1 MKLYRILYGALGL
14 ILMAGTILTGSYG
27 LSAENK
33 SIYEEAVNLQ
43 DQVDTI
49 GFQGFCLTD
58 YKVRFYN
65 GDVDYVITGDTIEKE
80 DAVFT
85 TFVGTAYEVDGEYQ
99 VILPTIE
106 NFAEMF
112 QLLGSAA
119 SMAEGDVNFNEAE
132 YASTEHVATLWH
144 EATHAYQLTKYED
157 EITGLLKDTSGDIQD
172 IIVSSVDGN
181 QNVVELYKKQMELLN
196 KAYDAED
203 LTEKQAYVADYLE
216 LEHERQALLS
226 EETRSAEDYYEVAE
240 GTARYIES
248 QVYRFQE
255 GNDAFEEAYIGQT
268 VYENGSGKYY
278 TSGMMKCYLLDELD
292 PDWKTNYDFAVSLTE
307 LLEAL

>member
-14 ILMAGTILTGSYG
+14 ILLAGTILTGSYG

-33 SIYEEAVNLQ
+33 SIYEEAVDLQ
-43 DQVDTI
+43 DQVDAI
-49 GFQGFCLTD
+49 GFEGFRLAD
-58 YKVRFYN
+58 YKVRFFD
-65 GDVDYVITGDTIEKE
+65 GDVDYVISGNAIKKE
-80 DAVFT
+80 DAALT

-106 NFAEMF
+106 RFSDMF
-112 QLLGSAA
+112 KLLGSAE
-119 SMAEGDVNFNEAE
+119 SLAEGNVNFDESE
-132 YASTEHVATLWH
+132 YGSKEHIATLWH

-157 EITGLLKDTSGDIQD
+157 EITGVLKDNSGDIQD

-196 KAYDAED
+196 KAYDAEN
-203 LTEKQAYVADYLE
+203 LTEKQAYIADYLD
-216 LEHERQALLS
+216 LEHERRTLLS
-226 EETRSAEDYYEVAE
+226 EEACAAEDYYEVAE

-248 QVYRFQE
+248 QVYCFLE
-255 GNDAFEEAYIGQT
+255 GNDAFEEAYTGQT
-268 VYENGSGKYY
+268 EYENGSGKYY

-292 PDWKTNYDFAVSLTE
+292 PDWKTSYDFSVNLTE